1 MEKSLVRDAE
11 SAYLRGN
18 YQTAAELY
26 EQLAALLGRQYFEAN
41 IKLCER
47 RIVERERPVVLK
59 QLKIAAVMD
68 DFTHHA
74 FESECRLLPLSVTRW
89 EEQIADFK
97 PDLVFLESA
106 WRGQDDSWVNKV
118 SDPSDELRHLLK
130 WAKDKGVPTLLWCKE
145 DPVHFSRFLPVARQV
160 DHVFTTDM
168 DCIARYKRTL
178 GHERVYLLP
187 FAAQPA
193 MQNPLA
199 TVERREGFSFA
210 GSWYPRYLER
220 QADFRTLVGVARK
233 LKWVD
238 IYDRNGNRPLPHDF
252 VFPEEFQSEIRGTLP
267 YTEMDKG
274 YKGYRYGITVNTV
287 KQSQTMFA
295 RRALDLMACNTVVVS
310 NFSKGLRQLF
320 GDLVIASDNP
330 AELER
335 RLSPLVDDDVA
346 YRKLRLQALRKVL
359 AEHTYAQRL
368 AYIARKVLARTVTDD
383 APRVAMLAEVS
394 SQQEA
399 SVVIE
404 AMKRQSW
411 QQLVLI
417 LVAPEGIAGQTG
429 VEVTGDRNAA
439 WSRAMEFDYVAPVS
453 SADYYGRH
461 YVSDMALATAFATG
475 DGLTKGAF
483 HALNSDGS
491 VERRDTDQ
499 EYVLVERAVLRRS
512 LLRPQL
518 LQSWAEQAAMRL
530 DNAHVTSGS
539 MVSVDAFSYCAFGA
553 AGEAVPAAVDAENVV
568 RIGASLNGDMQ
579 LRAQRVKAFKVEE
592 KVALEPAAWFRL
604 LPRSIDHHVKLSLAG
619 TARQVELKSTL
630 PADAHKYV
638 YLSRMLSASEVTAG
652 QDFGF
657 VAEGDA
663 QVDMR
668 LVFVFLNA
676 DGQKLSHIMHPLGA
690 RESVSL
696 PAGTASIRLGLRI
709 QGPGQASVGRLA
721 FLDAPAPERDLL
733 PSARQ
738 LLVCRQYADY
748 DDLYR
753 YGFVHARVKAYNRSG
768 SHAEVMRIT
777 PSGRGRFREFEN
789 VDIIETGIGQL
800 ERSLT
805 DGTHDNLAV
814 HIIDRQIW
822 NIVREHLDRARV
834 VIWAHGAEAQ
844 PWWRRAMNHT
854 TDEARNGARRDA
866 DARMSMW
873 REILTLRH
881 PNLSVV
887 FISEKQAME
896 VLSDLRLSVDEVGSF
911 AIIHNFVNGD
921 LFEYAPKDAAQR
933 FKLLS
938 VRPFA
943 SSVYA
948 NDITVRA
955 IQDLAQ
961 ERFFEQLRIRIVGDG
976 PLFEQTVEPL
986 RRFPNVELSQGFLTQ
1001 REIADL
1007 HREYGVFVVPSRM
1020 DSQGV
1025 SRDEAM
1031 ASGLVPITNRVAA
1044 ITDFVDGTCGILAE
1058 PEDAA
1063 GIAEGVRRLVNN
1075 PTEFE
1080 AMSQAAAMRVRAQSG
1095 YAQTIG
1101 QELALFDPRMAEEV
1115 CAKASRRLTARDAH
1129 AIEVALYGDVNLNIM
1144 DGSAIWAASLAE
1156 VLGGIGGARVSLV
1169 LKARIQRTQVISR
1182 LLDLTPSV
1190 RLIEPEVAESRG
1202 MSQEAAVGW
1211 LEALDQE
1218 RPFNAFILRG
1228 LEVCS
1233 RAAQSP
1239 RLAGRI
1245 WAYLTD
1251 IPQQAELLDDETR
1264 EKISNIVSAS
1274 EYLLCQTPQMQR
1286 YFSSL
1291 FPQAMERIKLLPPMI
1306 PATQTR
1312 DAAVDS
1318 AAPFRYCYAGKFAPR
1333 WGIRELFEAHAQ
1345 LRASE
1350 PAAELHVF
1358 GDKIHN
1364 PTDDP
1369 AFHPLVQARLNSEE
1383 GLQWHGAVDRNH
1395 LMRQLQEMHASWAF
1409 RDPAFERDTLE
1420 LSTKVLE
1427 YASLGVPVILAP
1439 SAVFKSVLGE
1449 DYPLFADTEEQAV
1462 ALLRELAVNVPL
1474 RSSAAARLKN
1484 VARRYSFDSV
1494 RQSLRE
1500 QGLFLDPVQTV
1511 KDVTVGQEN
1520 EAK

>member
-1 MEKSLVRDAE
+1 MQKSLVRDAE

-18 YQTAAELY
+18 YKTAAELY
-26 EQLAALLGRQYFEAN
+26 EQLAVLLGKQYFEAN

-47 RIVERERPVVLK
+47 RMVERERPVVLK

-68 DFTHHA
+68 DFTHHG
-74 FESECRLLPLSVTRW
+74 FESECQLLPLSASRW
-89 EEQIADFK
+89 EEQITGFG
-97 PDLVFLESA
+97 PDILFVESA

-118 SDPSDELRHLLK
+118 SDPSDEFRQLLK
-130 WAKDKGVPTLLWCKE
+130 WAKDNGVPTLLWCKE
-145 DPVHFSRFLPVARQV
+145 DPVHFSRFMPVARQV

-168 DCIARYKRTL
+168 DCIAKYKRAL

-193 MQNPLA
+193 MHNPLA

-220 QADFRTLVGVARK
+220 QADFRTLIGVARK

-295 RRALDLMACNTVVVS
+295 RRALDLMVCNTVVVS

-320 GDLVIASDNP
+320 GDLVIASDSP

-335 RLSPLVDDDVA
+335 RLAPLVDDDLA

-359 AEHTYAQRL
+359 AEHTYTQRL
-368 AYIARKVLARTVTDD
+368 AYIAGKVLARTVNSN

-399 SVVIE
+399 CVAIE

-411 QQLVLI
+411 PQAARILI
-417 LVAPEGIAGQTG
+417 APKSITGETG
-429 VEVTGDRNAA
+429 VEVLSDRKAA
-439 WSRAMEFDYVAPVS
+439 WSRVTEFDYVAPMS
-453 SADYYGRH
+453 SVDYYGRH

-475 DGLTKGAF
+475 DGVTKGAF
-483 HALNSDGS
+483 HAMNSDGS
-491 VERRDTDQ
+491 IGNADLAQ
-499 EYVLVERAVLRRS
+499 EYVPVERAAVRRS
-512 LLRPQL
+512 LLKPQL
-518 LQSWAEQAAMRL
+518 LQSWAEQASVSLEDAQ
-530 DNAHVTSGS
+530 VSSGAI
-539 MVSVDAFSYCAFGA
+539 VSVDAFSYCAFGA
-553 AGEAVPAAVDAENVV
+553 ASNAVPAAVDAEDIQ
-568 RIGASLNGDMQ
+568 RIGVSLNEDMQ
-579 LRAQRVKAFKVEE
+579 PRAQRVRALKVDE
-592 KVALEPAAWFRL
+592 KMALEAAAWFRL
-604 LPRSIDHHVKLSLAG
+604 LPKSIDHHLKLSLG
-619 TARQVELKSTL
+619 TERQVELKSTL

-638 YLSRMLSASEVTAG
+638 YLSRKLAVAEVTTT
-652 QDFGF
+652 QEFGF

-663 QVDMR
+663 QVDLR
-668 LVFVFLNA
+668 LVFVFLDA
-676 DGQKLSHIMHPLGA
+676 DGQKISHFMHPLGA

-709 QGPGQASVGRLA
+709 QGQGQASLGRVA
-721 FLDAPAPERDLL
+721 FLEAPGPERDLL
-733 PSARQ
+733 PSSRQ
-738 LLVCRQYADY
+738 LLVSRQYASY

-768 SHAEVMRIT
+768 SPAEVMRIT

-789 VDIIETGIGQL
+789 VDVIETGIGQL
-800 ERSLT
+800 ERSLA
-805 DGTHDNLAV
+805 DGVYENLAV

-822 NIVREHLDRARV
+822 DTVREHLDRACV

-844 PWWRRAMNHT
+844 PWWRRAMNHA

-887 FISEKQAME
+887 FISDKQAME
-896 VLSDLRLSVDEVGSF
+896 VLSDLRLSVAEVGSF
-911 AIIHNFVNGD
+911 AVVHNFVNGD
-921 LFEYAPKDAAQR
+921 LFKYVPKDPAQR

-938 VRPFA
+938 IRPFA
-943 SSVYA
+943 SPVYA
-948 NDITVRA
+948 NDLTVRA
-955 IQDLAQ
+955 IEDLAK
-961 ERFFEQLRIRIVGDG
+961 EPFFDQLRIRIVGDG
-976 PLFEQTVEPL
+976 PFFEQTVEPL
-986 RRFPNVELSQGFLTQ
+986 RQYPNIELSQGFLTQ
-1001 REIADL
+1001 SEISAL
-1007 HREYGVFVVPSRM
+1007 HRDYGVFLVPSRM

-1044 ITDFVDGTCGILAE
+1044 IPDFVDETCGILAE

-1063 GIAEGVRRLVNN
+1063 GIADGVRRLVNH
-1075 PTEFE
+1075 PADFE
-1080 AMSQAAAMRVRAQSG
+1080 AISRAAAARVRAQSN
-1095 YAQTIG
+1095 YDRTIG
-1101 QELALFDPRMAEEV
+1101 QELALFDPRKADEV
-1115 CAKASRRLTARDAH
+1115 CAIASQRLSARDAYPM
-1129 AIEVALYGDVNLNIM
+1129 EVALYGDVNLNIM
-1144 DGSAIWAASLAE
+1144 DGSATWAASLAE

-1202 MSQEAAVGW
+1202 LSQEAAVAW
-1211 LEALDQE
+1211 LEALDGE

-1264 EKISNIVSAS
+1264 QKISQIVSAS
-1274 EYLLCQTPQMQR
+1274 QYVLCQTPQMQR

-1306 PATQTR
+1306 PAMAAR
-1312 DAAVDS
+1312 DVAVADS
-1318 AAPFRYCYAGKFAPR
+1318 AAQFRYCYAGKFAPR
-1333 WGIRELFEAHAQ
+1333 WGIKELFDAHAQ
-1345 LRASE
+1345 LRASV
-1350 PAAELHVF
+1350 PDAELHVF

-1364 PTDDP
+1364 PADDP
-1369 AFHPLVQARLNSEE
+1369 GFHPLVQARLNSGE
-1383 GLQWHGAVDRNH
+1383 GLQWHGVVDRNG
-1395 LMRQLQEMHASWAF
+1395 LMRQLQDMHASWAF

-1449 DYPLFADTEEQAV
+1449 DYPLFADTQEQAL
-1462 ALLRELAVNVPL
+1462 ALLRELATNVSL
-1474 RSSAAARLKN
+1474 RSSAAARLKS
-1484 VARRYSFDSV
+1484 VASRYSFDSV
-1494 RQSLRE
+1494 RLSLRE
-1500 QGLFLDPVQTV
+1500 QGLFEDSVQITN
-1511 KDVTVGQEN
+1511 DVAVGQKN
-1520 EAK
+1520 DAR